1 MSTLN
6 TSSTSVPPAR
16 EGGVQTSS
24 TKLGSPKRVGV
35 VGHSRAGKSTFLAV
49 LKTAFER
56 ADWAATVR
64 STEPRSET
72 PQAGTSRLR
81 DPAEYVAYL
90 RRFVEAGFFPPGTR
104 VQDTADRVSFDV
116 TRGQSRFEIDCF
128 DPAGEVLEGNYD
140 ERSPEAASLAKIQR
154 SLRECT
160 GVLLLLDPETHP
172 DLWLK
177 TWERVEPGLN
187 MQRRPRVAICFAK
200 ADTGLRQRRFRVR
213 DARHWV
219 QSHPGGLVLLKQIE
233 NRQLQNS
240 WHFVSATG
248 WLNGTSNIRVFV
260 DARTIRRTG
269 TMAVSSRLRE
279 LVPDPAQRI
288 DGAIEGDDAHGY
300 RYMHNLPVFTDP
312 LRLRSHDFRL
322 NSITDAGPWEILR
335 QHLPQLLPQKLREE
349 WESLPPNERERWDL
363 LPNLLRAQ
371 LLAAARINTLAG
383 VHVGFGRGGSD
394 TQSRIR
400 PWNVVEPVLWL
411 ANLSAEGL

>member
-1 MSTLN
+1 MSTVHATN
-6 TSSTSVPPAR
+6 SSVAPTRAESTASI
-16 EGGVQTSS
+16 SS
-24 TKLGSPKRVGV
+24 GRRSPKIGV

-64 STEPRSET
+64 AAEQRSQPSQT
-72 PQAGTSRLR
+72 STSRLR

-116 TRGQSRFEIDCF
+116 TQGQNRFEIDCF

-140 ERSPEAASLAKIQR
+140 ERSPEAVSLAAIQR

-187 MQRRPRVAICFAK
+187 MQERPRVAVCFAK

-213 DARHWV
+213 DARRWV
-219 QSHPGGLVLLKQIE
+219 QSHPGGVVLLKQIE

-248 WLNGTSNIRVFV
+248 WVNGTSNIRVFV
-260 DARTIRRTG
+260 DSRTIRRTG
-269 TMAVSSRLRE
+269 TTAALSRLRE

-288 DGAIEGDDAHGY
+288 DGAIEGDDARGY
-300 RYMHNLPVFTDP
+300 RYMQNLPIFTDP

-322 NSITDAGPWEILR
+322 NPMTDAGP
-335 QHLPQLLPQKLREE
+335 REM
-349 WESLPPNERERWDL
+349 LPPN
-363 LPNLLRAQ
+363 
-371 LLAAARINTLAG
+371 AAAASVSMISG
-383 VHVGFGRGGSD
+383 VHVGYGRGGSD
-394 TQSRIR
+394 PQSRIR

-411 ANLSAEGL
+411 ANLSVEAR